1 MRHAVCGPCAG
12 VLYGADGFW
21 YGARAMV
28 GCVLPALAVMF
39 AGQQLEGPG
48 AQVQFP
54 IDRLPQPDQVAGLGF
69 RINPKP

>member
-1 MRHAVCGPCAG
+1 MQRVVCGPSAG

-28 GCVLPALAVMF
+28 ACALPALAVMF
-39 AGQQLEGPG
+39 AGQHFEGPG

-54 IDRLPQPDQVAGLGF
+54 IDQLPHLIKWWA
-69 RINPKP
+69 